1 MRIALVSPYDWCVKG
16 GVNSHVAQLAGHYRK
31 WGHDV
36 TIFAP
41 ASWPDAIS
49 GECYPFG
56 KPVTVPVGGSRARV
70 SFSWMS
76 PRARKIL
83 AEHDFDVMHAHEP
96 LMPLVPYHMLRY
108 TKAARVGTFHAAS
121 ESRLHFYGITRPLAK
136 RNMERL
142 DDRIAVSPAAEHHIS
157 RFFPGEYTII
167 PNGIE
172 YDHFARP
179 ADPIPE
185 FMDGKKNILFVGRPD
200 KRKGLPYL
208 LKAFL
213 QIRQV
218 EPETRL
224 IVVGAGDFSKYER
237 IMSGIPDI
245 VFRENVPYPEL
256 PRYHHSA
263 HVYCCPNTGNE
274 SFGIVLAEAMAAG
287 LPVVASDIPGFA
299 AIVRDGVDGLLVR
312 PRDEDDIAAAILRVL
327 RSPALARDLGV
338 AARARAIE
346 FSWDTVAHRV
356 FHRYEVA
363 LEVRGHPI
371 PQRPP
376 LQAALPGLARVG
388 D

>member
-1 MRIALVSPYDWCVKG
+1 
-16 GVNSHVAQLAGHYRK
+16 
-31 WGHDV
+31 
-36 TIFAP
+36 
-41 ASWPDAIS
+41 
-49 GECYPFG
+49 
-56 KPVTVPVGGSRARV
+56 
-70 SFSWMS
+70 
-76 PRARKIL
+76 
-83 AEHDFDVMHAHEP
+83 
-96 LMPLVPYHMLRY
+96 
-108 TKAARVGTFHAAS
+108 
-121 ESRLHFYGITRPLAK
+121 
-136 RNMERL
+136 
-142 DDRIAVSPAAEHHIS
+142 
-157 RFFPGEYTII
+157 
-167 PNGIE
+167 
-172 YDHFARP
+172 
-179 ADPIPE
+179 
-185 FMDGKKNILFVGRPD
+185 
-200 KRKGLPYL
+200 
-208 LKAFL
+208 
-213 QIRQV
+213 
-218 EPETRL
+218 
-224 IVVGAGDFSKYER
+224 
-237 IMSGIPDI
+237 MSGIPDI